1 MVDPTSE
8 LEEDVDEE
16 SAPSCATCGEP
27 ALGTG
32 HRTVTWVDGDDV
44 VYRHF
49 CSEPCRAD
57 WDDERPA
64 AGG

>member
-1 MVDPTSE
+1 MVDPTSD

-16 SAPSCATCGEP
+16 SAPRCVTCGGP

-32 HRTVTWVDGDDV
+32 RRTVTWTDDGEAV
-44 VYRHF
+44 HRQF
-49 CSEPCRAD
+49 CSQDCRD
-57 WDDERPA
+57 EWTDERPS

>member
-32 HRTVTWVDGDDV
+32 HRTLTWVDGGDV
-44 VYRHF
+44 VHRHF
-49 CSEPCRAD
+49 CSASCRAD
-57 WDDERPA
+57 WEDERPA